1 MLARIFSASTLG
13 LEVAEIEVE
22 VDVVER
28 GFPSFK
34 IVGLPDKAV
43 EEARERI
50 RSAIKN
56 TGVDFPDHKVI
67 INLAPADLP
76 KTGPSFDLPMALG
89 ILSASGQLSS
99 NLKKTIFLGELSL
112 DGSVRA
118 VNGILPM
125 VMFARAQGFEEFF
138 LPQENIKEV
147 EIIKGIKIFPVK
159 SLRQLLLHYN
169 EVAKINPLKPIEF
182 LKNTE
187 EVDFEFDLSDII
199 GQEHA
204 KRGLV
209 VAVAGGHNIY
219 MKGPPGA
226 GKTMLARTVPG
237 IMPAMTEKETL
248 EVSKIYS
255 VSGKLG
261 HFSLLRERPFCAPHH
276 TISRIG
282 LIGGGS
288 YPMPGEISLAHRGV
302 LFLDEFPEFPRHVIE
317 ALRQPL
323 EDGFITISRVQA
335 SCRYPAKFIL
345 ITASNPCPCGYLGD
359 LKHQCTC
366 SPGQLAR
373 YCRQISGPIIDRIDL
388 HIEVPAVAVN
398 KLTSDNNKFH
408 GKTSREIR
416 RIIQAAREIQQKRF
430 AEVSLSCNAEMGTK
444 EVKKYCHLTLTAK
457 KLLKE
462 ATENL
467 AMSARSF
474 YRVIKVARTIAD
486 LDEVEFIDSAQ
497 IKEAICYRPK

>member
-1 MLARIFSASTLG
+1 MLARIFSTSTLG
-13 LEVAEIEVE
+13 LKVAKIEVE
-22 VDVVER
+22 IDVVER

-56 TGVDFPDHKVI
+56 TGVDFPGHKVI

-76 KTGPSFDLPMALG
+76 KMGPSFDLPMALG

-99 NLKKTIFLGELSL
+99 DFRKTMFLGELSL
-112 DGSVRA
+112 DGSIRA

-125 VMFARAQGFEEFF
+125 VMFARARGFKKFF
-138 LPQENIKEV
+138 LPQRNAKEV
-147 EIIKGIKIFPVK
+147 EIIQNIKIFPVK

-169 EVAKINPLKPIEF
+169 EVRKIPSLKPVKF
-182 LKNTE
+182 LKDTGKI
-187 EVDFEFDLSDII
+187 DFEFDLADII

-204 KRGLV
+204 KRGLI

-219 MKGPPGA
+219 MQGPPGA
-226 GKTMLARTVPG
+226 GKTMLARTVPD

-248 EVSKIYS
+248 EISKIYS

-261 HFSLLRERPFCAPHH
+261 HFSLLRNRPFRAPHH
-276 TISRIG
+276 SISRVG

-288 YPMPGEISLAHRGV
+288 HPMPGEISLAHRGV

-323 EDGFITISRVQA
+323 EDGFIAITRAQA

-345 ITASNPCPCGYLGD
+345 IAASNPCPCGYLGD
-359 LKHQCTC
+359 PKHQCTC
-366 SPGQLAR
+366 SPGQLAKYR
-373 YCRQISGPIIDRIDL
+373 RKISGPIIDRIDL
-388 HIEVPAVAVN
+388 HIEVPAVAIN
-398 KLTSDNNKFH
+398 KLTNNDKKSH
-408 GKTSREIR
+408 GKTSRQVKKE
-416 RIIQAAREIQQKRF
+416 IQAAREIQQKRF
-430 AEVSLSCNAEMGTK
+430 AAVSLFCNAEMGTK
-444 EVKKYCHLTLTAK
+444 EVKKYCQLTSTAK
-457 KLLKE
+457 KLLKQ
-462 ATENL
+462 AGENL
-467 AMSARSF
+467 AMSARSY
-474 YRVIKVARTIAD
+474 YRVIKVARTMAD
-486 LDEVEFIDSAQ
+486 LDGKEFIDDAQ
-497 IKEAICYRPK
+497 IKEAIRYRPQ